1 MRTDNLQEIHALMSR
16 LDERQP
22 KSRSELLM
30 FFENCK
36 KCKIIDSH
44 NTLSI
49 VVIFTGVSRKYAI
62 KIEYGQYSATYNEL
76 QWYKKYSLPGIKA
89 SFICGKS
96 FRDYSYIVMSYID
109 EMYTLADIIFK
120 KRPQLDSILELIDIV
135 FEANDRL
142 FESTKRSVSPYIQYS
157 DSYRKFKLR
166 MREASTY
173 PFLNTLINSDTVHIN
188 GTVYLP
194 PHKLLE
200 SQPNS
205 TLVRKLFNG
214 ESGIIHGDLH
224 IGNIVYSTLYKDRH
238 YTLDPGSIKPLPL
251 QYDGGKILQSIH
263 SGYEQVMRGQYSIK
277 QTGERSY
284 ELLVNKVDILGKI
297 YSYLSVT
304 WDNNLLFRSLFMEA
318 MHFLTMAPHHAA
330 KRNEATA
337 LYLIGVLR
345 LNEVFSII
353 KTLD

>member
-1 MRTDNLQEIHALMSR
+1 MIFTIYLNNFILSWNIIKIMRTDNLQEIHALMSR

-120 KRPQLDSILELIDIV
+120 KRPQLDSIL
-135 FEANDRL
+135 F
-142 FESTKRSVSPYIQYS
+142 
-157 DSYRKFKLR
+157 
-166 MREASTY
+166 
-173 PFLNTLINSDTVHIN
+173 
-188 GTVYLP
+188 
-194 PHKLLE
+194 
-200 SQPNS
+200 
-205 TLVRKLFNG
+205 
-214 ESGIIHGDLH
+214 
-224 IGNIVYSTLYKDRH
+224 
-238 YTLDPGSIKPLPL
+238 
-251 QYDGGKILQSIH
+251 
-263 SGYEQVMRGQYSIK
+263 
-277 QTGERSY
+277 
-284 ELLVNKVDILGKI
+284 
-297 YSYLSVT
+297 
-304 WDNNLLFRSLFMEA
+304 
-318 MHFLTMAPHHAA
+318 
-330 KRNEATA
+330 
-337 LYLIGVLR
+337 
-345 LNEVFSII
+345 
-353 KTLD
+353 